1 MIDNLTDGFESSK
14 SQINALKTYKD
25 ISAASQE
32 LKSSAGNSFAQSTSS
47 LNTSLNNVSNQQKR
61 YLRDQPTSFDQ
72 LLELISIS
80 NGSGLS
86 TTKYLKKKLLEVVV
100 KIEPDV
106 KKIIT
111 EESIKALGC
120 SQEQTFNGYSKSNL
134 LVNPLTTLPAGEG
147 IYVPVQS
154 LDLASILKTPVDSKL
169 GNVIYERRNPSVQQG
184 VFRPY
189 SGPLPFPMNKTL
201 NLRMENS
208 NLKRSY
214 YQEYGKFYQGTSGL
228 DLFDFVYS
236 PTNQY
241 GVNQDCYRVALINK
255 PANTITV
262 PNVTSSDTSNKVGE
276 FLNDYY
282 STIKLIDPVD
292 VAAVLVNT
300 ISGAISIQSNLSAQ
314 EINENSKFA
323 LIVQR
328 ILGLC
333 FDSRREIDVSGV
345 SKIAELDGVD
355 ETFYELTEV
364 DLRTIDIR
372 ISNIQN
378 GVMEFEDCENVKLP
392 VDSETLINELIK
404 FRDNSD
410 SLSLDEQVNAI
421 SDILDTIYQNPEWQP
436 LLPTNFNLEVAVNKD
451 ILKQIPLA
459 VASAVISPKV
469 LFPILTL
476 LQVVEG
482 QARNTYNQ
490 NVTATNSVIQSG
502 NTTLGLVDNIINNST
517 DFLKVFRSFSIEV
530 ISKIGAIFI
539 KTLYEILKKDLLALI
554 GSIIADISKS
564 QRLKKYSIILRLI
577 GLVLIVAQLIGDY
590 RKCKSLVTEILL
602 LLKTIFGRTDGTIPL
617 PLLLFTQFLPGTSP
631 ERATINTLELLQS
644 VGIPTGTLPDGSP
657 NLMGIYNLMTH
668 RGADK
673 EESENGKV
681 EGLVIVPPVTGGP
694 LRIFGKKR

>member
-14 SQINALKTYKD
+14 SQINALKTYKN
-25 ISAASQE
+25 ISAAAQE

-72 LLELISIS
+72 LLELITIS

-154 LDLASILKTPVDSKL
+154 LDLSSLLKTPVDSKL

-208 NLKRSY
+208 NLNRSY

-241 GVNQDCYRVALINK
+241 GVNQDCYRVALIDK

-262 PNVTSSDTSNKVGE
+262 PNVISGDTSNKVGE

-292 VAAVLVNT
+292 VAAVLVNV

-554 GSIIADISKS
+554 GSIISDISKS

-657 NLMGIYNLMTH
+657 NLMGVYNLMTH
-668 RGADK
+668 KGADK

-681 EGLVIVPPVTGGP
+681 EGLVIVPPLTGGP